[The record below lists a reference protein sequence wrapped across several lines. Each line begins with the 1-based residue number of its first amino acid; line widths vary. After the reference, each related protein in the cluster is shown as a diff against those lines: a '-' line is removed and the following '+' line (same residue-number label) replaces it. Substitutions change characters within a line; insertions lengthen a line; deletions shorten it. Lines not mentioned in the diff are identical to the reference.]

1 MESFFQKD
9 VLVVAPA
16 LLGKILVRRFDDGTT
31 LRLPITEVEA
41 YRGEEDRACHARVGR
56 SKRNGIMYSEGGVVY
71 MYLIYGMYWMLNIV
85 VGGKDE
91 PQAVLIRG
99 AGHYSGPGRLS
110 KAIALDGSFY
120 GEDLQ
125 QSERLWLEDASA
137 PLEVLTSP
145 RIGIDY
151 AESPWRE
158 MPWRFYYKP

>member
-1 MESFFQKD
+1 
-9 VLVVAPA
+9 
-16 LLGKILVRRFDDGTT
+16 
-31 LRLPITEVEA
+31 
-41 YRGEEDRACHARVGR
+41 
-56 SKRNGIMYSEGGVVY
+56 